1 MRTHIQVI
9 QYTNNKGDLSYGH
22 LKRQQEIIRE
32 KSIPIHA
39 EKKLGIRNNFL
50 NFMIYIIKCD
60 PENLLNIIING
71 TT

>member
-32 KSIPIHA
+32 KSIPIHDL
-39 EKKLGIRNNFL
+39 KKT
-50 NFMIYIIKCD
+50 D
-60 PENLLNIIING
+60 QTQNLAVLK
-71 TT
+71 